1 MIDNIE
7 PTLDEL
13 LSEPIIRLVMMR
25 DGIDIADARAM
36 MEQAKY
42 RLNLGRCPASVRP
55 AAHNP
60 CLNTVN

>member
-1 MIDNIE
+1 MINNIE

-25 DGIDIADARAM
+25 DGIDIADVRAM

-42 RLNLGRCPASVRP
+42 RLNLGRLPASVRP
-55 AAHNP
+55 AVHNP

>member
-1 MIDNIE
+1 MVNNVE

-25 DGIDIADARAM
+25 DGIDIVDARAM

-42 RLNLGRCPASVRP
+42 RLNLGRLPASVRP

>member
-1 MIDNIE
+1 MINNIE

-36 MEQAKY
+36 MAQAKF
-42 RLNLGRCPASVRP
+42 RLNRGRLPEGVLQAV
-55 AAHNP
+55 HNP